1 MADKDGFAAGGLAG
15 GGGRDGFERLG
26 ERLDQSGRITAAF
39 ETELGRLSQV
49 MAQTGREV
57 ATLTSGFGGGLRRA
71 FEGVVFY
78 GMKLSDALKGIAR
91 NMADT
96 VFAVAMR
103 PVQQAVAGALAQGV
117 SGFVSGAMPFAQGGA
132 FTQGRVMPFARG
144 GIVTQPTHFP
154 MRGATGLMGEAGP
167 EAIMPLRRGADGRL
181 GVAAAGA
188 GGRPVNVTFNV
199 STPDV
204 AGFRRSQGQIAASLG
219 RALARGER
227 NA

>member
-1 MADKDGFAAGGLAG
+1 MADRDGF
-15 GGGRDGFERLG
+15 GRDGLDRLG
-26 ERLDQSGRITAAF
+26 ERLDQSGRMTAAF
-39 ETELGRLSQV
+39 EAELSRLGQV
-49 MAQTGREV
+49 MGQTGREV
-57 ATLTSGFGGGLRRA
+57 SSLTSGFGGGLRRA
-71 FEGVVFY
+71 FEGVVFD
-78 GMKLSDALKGIAR
+78 GVKLSDALKGVAR

-103 PVQQAVAGALAQGV
+103 PVQQAFAGALAQGV
-117 SGFVSGAMPFAQGGA
+117 GGMLGGALPFADGGA
-132 FTQGRVMPFARG
+132 FSQGRVMPFAKG
-144 GIVTQPTHFP
+144 GVVSQPTFFP

-181 GVAAAGA
+181 GVAAAG

-199 STPDV
+199 TTPDV
-204 AGFRRSQGQIAASLG
+204 AGFQRSQSQIAATLG

>member
-1 MADKDGFAAGGLAG
+1 MADKDGFGAGNSDGLA
-15 GGGRDGFERLG
+15 RLG
-26 ERLDQSGRITAAF
+26 ERLDQSGRMTAAF
-39 ETELGRLSQV
+39 EGELTRLAQV
-49 MAQTGREV
+49 MSQTGREV
-57 ATLTSGFGGGLRRA
+57 TTLTSGFGGGLRRA
-71 FEGVVFY
+71 FEGVVFD
-78 GMKLSDALKGIAR
+78 GMKLSDALKGIAQT
-91 NMADT
+91 MADT
-96 VFAVAMR
+96 VFSVAMK
-103 PVQQAVAGALAQGV
+103 PVQQAVAGAL
-117 SGFVSGAMPFAQGGA
+117 PFANGGA

-144 GIVTQPTHFP
+144 GVVSQPTYFP

-181 GVAAAGA
+181 GVAAAGG

-204 AGFRRSQGQIAASLG
+204 GGFQRSQGQIAASLN